1 MKVVFIST
9 HFRKNGAAK
18 SCRRIATAL
27 YRHTDCE
34 MSMIVRKAE
43 DVVVDNVYEFATGT
57 KKYVARLLEKYEVLR
72 YQLNES
78 SKNYRYY
85 FSLDYVGQDIAE
97 HPAIQNA
104 DILHLNWINNGFL
117 SLKSMAAL
125 QALGKP
131 IVWSMHDMWP
141 FTGGCHYSGDCRNY
155 ELACNQCFFLNNP
168 GPTDMAWKSWNR
180 KKDFYKNLNWKFIAT
195 SNWLMQEASKS
206 PLLEN
211 ADVRV
216 VPNPVDTD
224 FFSPK
229 DKMEMRKRLGLP
241 TDKKLIL
248 FVAMDVNESRK
259 GFTFLE
265 HALWHLRQERPICI
279 HEYAIVTMGRISQ
292 PILEKLSFKQYHLGF
307 LEAEEKMVAAY
318 NACDVYIMPSL
329 EDNLPNTV
337 LEASACGL
345 PVVAFNTGGIPE
357 MVEHHKSGFLAK
369 RLDVLDLANGI
380 EWVLGEDRDTLGTFA
395 REKML
400 RDFSFPVIAKQY
412 KLVYDSLF

>member
-1 MKVVFIST
+1 
-9 HFRKNGAAK
+9 
-18 SCRRIATAL
+18 
-27 YRHTDCE
+27 
-34 MSMIVRKAE
+34 
-43 DVVVDNVYEFATGT
+43 
-57 KKYVARLLEKYEVLR
+57 
-72 YQLNES
+72 
-78 SKNYRYY
+78 
-85 FSLDYVGQDIAE
+85 LDSVGQDIAR
-97 HPAIQNA
+97 HPAIQAA

-117 SLKSMAAL
+117 SLKSMEAL

-155 ELACNQCFFLNNP
+155 ELACNQCLFLNNP
-168 GPTDMAWKSWNR
+168 GPRDMAWQSWNR
-180 KKDFYKNLNWKFIAT
+180 KRDFYKKLNWKFIAT
-195 SNWLMQEASKS
+195 SKWLMQEASKS

-224 FFSPK
+224 LFSPK
-229 DKMEMRKRLGLP
+229 DKMEMRKLLNLP

-265 HALWHLRQERPICI
+265 HALWHLRQERPIW
-279 HEYAIVTMGRISQ
+279 
-292 PILEKLSFKQYHLGF
+292 EKLSFKQYHLGF
-307 LEAEEKMVAAY
+307 LEEEEKMVAAY

-380 EWVLGEDRDTLGTFA
+380 EWVLGEGRDELGAFA
-395 REKML
+395 RKKML
-400 RDFSFPVIAKQY
+400 EGFSFRVIAHQY
-412 KLVYDSLF
+412 KSVYDTFLE